1 MNIGMHGK
9 RYFSSYPCCPGRAG
23 GQREEG
29 GDGLQHVDK
38 EHHKFL
44 NLFNQ
49 DIVIVRALLHG

>member
-1 MNIGMHGK
+1 MNIGMLGK
-9 RYFSSYPCCPGRAG
+9 RYFSSYPCCPGWAG

-49 DIVIVRALLHG
+49 DIVIVTK